1 MWNKLSS
8 KTLFSH
14 PRITLI
20 EDEVELSNGQ
30 KTNYLRFDN
39 ISNVVAVIGK
49 REDGKILMQREYA
62 YPPNQKLFQF
72 PGGAINLN
80 ENLESGAN
88 RELREESKLKANNLK
103 FLGKFLIN
111 NRRSDA
117 MVYTYLGTDL
127 VESYLD
133 SDIEEEIE
141 NFWFSEE
148 EITDMIREGKIIE
161 QDALAS
167 WAMYLSQEK
176 YKLVSN

>member
-8 KTLFSH
+8 KILFTH

-20 EDEVELSNGQ
+20 EDEVELSNGD

-39 ISNVVAVIGK
+39 ISNVAAVICK

-72 PGGAINLN
+72 PGGAINLD
-80 ENLESGAN
+80 ENFENGAN
-88 RELREESKLKANNLK
+88 RELMEESKIKANNLQ

-117 MVYTYLGTDL
+117 MVYVYIGTGL
-127 VESYLD
+127 EESYLD

-141 NFWFSEE
+141 NFWFSKE
-148 EITDMIREGKIIE
+148 EITAMIREGKIIE
-161 QDALAS
+161 QDALAA
-167 WAMYLSQEK
+167 WAIYLSQEK
-176 YKLVSN
+176 N

>member
-8 KTLFSH
+8 KTLFAH

-20 EDEVELSNGQ
+20 EDEIELSNGD

-39 ISNVVAVIGK
+39 INNVAAVICK
-49 REDGKILMQREYA
+49 REDGRILMQREYA

-72 PGGAINLN
+72 PGGAINPDEDLAF
-80 ENLESGAN
+80 GAN
-88 RELREESKLKANNLK
+88 RELMEESKIKANNLQ

-117 MVYTYLGTDL
+117 MVYIYLGTDL
-127 VESYLD
+127 EESYLD

-141 NFWFSEE
+141 NFWFFED
-148 EITDMIREGKIIE
+148 EITAMIREGKIIE
-161 QDALAS
+161 QDALAG
-167 WAMYLSQEK
+167 WAMYLSQTK
-176 YKLVSN
+176 N

>member
-1 MWNKLSS
+1 MWKKLSS
-8 KTLFSH
+8 KTLFTH

-20 EDEVELSNGQ
+20 EDEIELSNGS

-39 ISNVVAVIGK
+39 ISNVVAVICK
-49 REDGKILMQREYA
+49 REDGRILMQREYA

-80 ENLESGAN
+80 ENLEIGAN
-88 RELREESKLKANNLK
+88 RELMEESKLKANDLK

-117 MVYTYLGTDL
+117 MVYVYLGTDL
-127 VESYLD
+127 EESYLD

-148 EITDMIREGKIIE
+148 EITAMIREGKIIE
-161 QDALAS
+161 QDALAG
-167 WAMYLSQEK
+167 WAMYLSQEE
-176 YKLVSN
+176 N